1 MEKIYQIKRIY
12 TKKTSFYNAAE
23 MPINR
28 HKRWIFKELSEMIK
42 VLFICHGNIC
52 RSTMSEYVMKYLTDQ
67 AGVASEFY
75 IDSAAT
81 SREEIGNG
89 VHHGTRQKLKEVGIP
104 CGNHRARQLTR
115 RDYEE
120 FDYIIG
126 MDAWNIRNIMRIIGS
141 DPEKKVSMLLDFT
154 DRPGTEIADPWY
166 TGNFDVTY
174 DDVLEGCTG
183 LLEHLKNIL

>member
-166 TGNFDVTY
+166 TGNFDATY
-174 DDVLEGCTG
+174 GDVLEGCTG